1 MILLGQKTPAARIM
15 LRQAIL
21 LYGLM
26 FTYELILLYGMLS
39 YFSAAI
45 SFSLSAMAW

>member
-1 MILLGQKTPAARIM
+1 MTHSSQKTPAARIM
-15 LRQAIL
+15 LRQAL
-21 LYGLM
+21 SPYEMM
-26 FTYELILLYGMLS
+26 FLYGMLS

>member
-1 MILLGQKTPAARIM
+1 M

-21 LYGLM
+21 LYGMM
-26 FTYELILLYGMLS
+26 FTYEMMLRYGMLF

-45 SFSLSAMAW
+45 SFNLSAIAW